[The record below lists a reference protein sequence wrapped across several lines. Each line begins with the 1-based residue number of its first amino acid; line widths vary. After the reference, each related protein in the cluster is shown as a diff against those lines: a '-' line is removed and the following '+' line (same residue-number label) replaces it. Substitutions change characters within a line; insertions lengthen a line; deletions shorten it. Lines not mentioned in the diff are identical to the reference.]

1 MLRDVRERRR
11 GDALERELGFLDAEH
26 QERHRARFD
35 DARGEFGVVSR
46 DVAERPRGGLLD
58 ARVELLEALHEGVEG
73 AAVHHGLRERG
84 RVLRHRPQ
92 DKRRGLLVKS
102 VLLAERVDELGQDL
116 VADDRLGEVVAV
128 VGQSPERDRGAL
140 LDAALRGWD
149 GAGRGG
155 EVSAAPGRRKELGE
169 QEGDYQ
175 GAIFGRGPERAGIG
189 ARRDVACAAIRACL
203 PHRPE

>member
-46 DVAERPRGGLLD
+46 DVAKRPRGGLLD

-84 RVLRHRPQ
+84 RVLGHRPQ
-92 DKRRGLLVKS
+92 DKRRSLLVKS
-102 VLLAERVDELGQDL
+102 VLLAERVDELG
-116 VADDRLGEVVAV
+116 
-128 VGQSPERDRGAL
+128 
-140 LDAALRGWD
+140 
-149 GAGRGG
+149 
-155 EVSAAPGRRKELGE
+155 
-169 QEGDYQ
+169 
-175 GAIFGRGPERAGIG
+175 
-189 ARRDVACAAIRACL
+189 
-203 PHRPE
+203 